1 MTTTARYDAAQFP
14 KPSLPA
20 LPVLSS
26 LKLNRTASNTIPAG
40 VLTCTHRVHLYSGR
54 YAIFLALQCANI
66 GAGDRILVPAYHC
79 LAMIEPLRLSGV
91 EPVYYPLNADL
102 SVTVTELSKRI
113 DQNVKAIIVV
123 HYFGFPQNFQAIRH
137 LADQYHL
144 IMLEDCAHTCF
155 GQKEGIGV
163 GHLGDYAIAS
173 TMKFYPSVHG
183 GILASAHHELKT
195 DGLKQPSFAVEVKTL
210 INGLE
215 LAHQYG
221 RLAYFGKL
229 LKMIAWLKLLVF
241 KLKSPSTNKVIS
253 ANKTNQNPPPEY
265 AMSPA
270 WLGCQA
276 SRVSQFFM
284 QQTRINDLVQMR
296 QAHYDQ
302 FLAAL
307 QNRSDCRPLYP
318 IRTPESVPQVFPLY
332 VNNCLPVFVQLK
344 KQGVPIIRF
353 GEFLDDAV
361 TGNTCQVSLDYA
373 EHVLQFPCHQSLSKV
388 EVKWIIARLILALD
402 ANSDI

>member
-1 MTTTARYDAAQFP
+1 VTTTARYDAAQFP

-40 VLTCTHRVHLYSGR
+40 VLTCDHRVHVYSGR

-66 GAGDRILVPAYHC
+66 NTGDRILVPAYHC

-91 EPVYYPLNADL
+91 EPIYYPLNADL
-102 SVTVTELSKRI
+102 SVTVTALAERI

-137 LADQYHL
+137 FADQHHL

-155 GQKEGIGV
+155 GQTAGIAV

-183 GILASAHHELKT
+183 GILASAQHEIETDSLK
-195 DGLKQPSFAVEVKTL
+195 KPSFAVEVKTL
-210 INGLE
+210 INSLE

-221 RLAYFGKL
+221 RLAYFGQL

-241 KLKSPSTNKVIS
+241 KLKSTNANKVVS
-253 ANKTNQNPPPEY
+253 VNKTNQNHPPEY
-265 AMSPA
+265 AMTPT
-270 WLGCQA
+270 WLNCQA
-276 SRVSQFFM
+276 SRISQFLM
-284 QQTRINDLVQMR
+284 QQTRITDLMQIR

-307 QNRSDCRPLYP
+307 QNRRDCHPLYP
-318 IRTPESVPQVFPLY
+318 IRTPEIVPQVFPLY

-344 KQGVPIIRF
+344 QQGVPIIRF
-353 GEFLDDAV
+353 GEFLDQAV
-361 TGNTCQVSLDYA
+361 TTKTCQVSVDYS
-373 EHVLQFPCHQSLSKV
+373 EHVLQFPCHQSLSGN
-388 EVKWIIARLILALD
+388 EIDWIIRSLVCALD
-402 ANSDI
+402 ENS